1 MTLCDIVLVTS
12 DHPILVELPLLRTS
26 HGISDLNSPK
36 VIMARILAAWQLFQ
50 GTGNSRF
57 EVYEVGLE
65 VSG

>member
-1 MTLCDIVLVTS
+1 
-12 DHPILVELPLLRTS
+12 
-26 HGISDLNSPK
+26 
-36 VIMARILAAWQLFQ
+36 MARILAAWQLFQ